1 MARYV
6 DAKCRLCRREGEKLF
21 LKGNRCASG
30 KCAIERQNYPPG
42 QHGQG
47 RTKLSTYGQ
56 QLREKQKAKRM
67 YGVLERQFRRY
78 FSIADRYRGVTGTV
92 LLQLLE
98 RRLDNIVYRL
108 GIGASRAQAR
118 QFVRHGHVTVNGR
131 RVNIPSYLV
140 RPGEQIAVCEAS
152 RTNKPILNN
161 LEEASG
167 RGARLSWLDWNSEAF
182 SGRVVAVPS
191 REDIPVT
198 LNEQLIVELYSK

>member
-21 LKGNRCASG
+21 LKGTRCYSA
-30 KCAIERQNYPPG
+30 KCAIDRQNYPPG

-56 QLREKQKAKRM
+56 QLREKQKAKRI
-67 YGVLERQFRRY
+67 YGILERQFRRY
-78 FSIADRYRGVTGTV
+78 FAVADAYRGVTGTV

-98 RRLDNIVYRL
+98 RRLDNIVFRL

-118 QFVRHGHVTVNGR
+118 QLVNHGHVTVNGR
-131 RVNIPSYLV
+131 RVNIPSYLLK
-140 RPGEQIAVCEAS
+140 PGEEVAVAESS
-152 RTNKPILNN
+152 RTNKAVTAN
-161 LEEASG
+161 LEEAEGKG
-167 RGARLSWLDWNSEAF
+167 RLPWLDWNPEAF
-182 SGRVVAVPS
+182 TGKILSVPS

-198 LNEQLIVELYSK
+198 INEQFIVELYSK